1 MIHFMTMNT
10 KKYIYILLSLFLL
23 SGCGKEFL
31 EKKRDSK
38 QIIPET
44 IADYQAMLDT
54 YKVVNLTGSV
64 NLGLVGADEYRV
76 SDAVLTAWKDA
87 YPYEANGYIW
97 AKDVFATKESTD
109 WNSAYQRILYA
120 NLALEVEKIKPT
132 AAELESWN
140 NVKGSALFIRAFSYY
155 QLAQLFCKPY
165 DAANA
170 GTDLG
175 VPLKLSY
182 DVTEKVNRGTVAG
195 LYKQI
200 LNDLETAYPLVPD
213 QAINKFR
220 PGKATVAALLARTYL
235 QMGNYE
241 RAGYYADQGLKYRS
255 QFLDFKTLTI
265 PPLAELFPNDYGL
278 SNPEILFFIGNN
290 VRPISGWVG
299 FDAEPE
305 LLALYEAGDIRRQAY
320 FGTTAD
326 NRQAFRASYG
336 GPSLVFNGLTT
347 AELWLMRAETRARA
361 GNTQLAMDDLNQL
374 RINRYTVK
382 DYKPATANSADE
394 ALAMV
399 VNERRREFVYRGIR
413 WEDLRRFNKDPRF
426 AKTIKHTSYGKDYE
440 LPPNDQRYVWPL
452 PDNEVDLNG
461 LPQNPR

>member
-1 MIHFMTMNT
+1 MTMNT
-10 KKYIYILLSLFLL
+10 KKYIYIFLSIFVL

-38 QIIPET
+38 QVIPKT
-44 IADYQAMLDT
+44 IADYQAMLDAF
-54 YKVVNLTGSV
+54 KVINQTGSV
-64 NLGLVGADEYRV
+64 NLGLVGGDEYRV
-76 SDAVLTAWKDA
+76 SDAVLDAWKIA

-97 AKDVFATKESTD
+97 AKDVYASKESTD

-120 NLALEVEKIKPT
+120 NLALEVQKITPT
-132 AAELESWN
+132 AAEQQSWN
-140 NVKGSALFIRAFSYY
+140 HVKGGALFVRAFSFY

-165 DAANA
+165 DAATA

-200 LNDLETAYPLVPD
+200 LSDLETAYPLAAD
-213 QAINKFR
+213 QPINNFR
-220 PGKATVAALLARTYL
+220 GGKAAIAALLARTYL

-241 RAGYYADQGLKYRS
+241 RAGYYADQGLKYRA
-255 QFLDFKTLTI
+255 QLLDFKPLTI
-265 PPLAELFPNDYGL
+265 PPLAELFPGDYGA

-305 LLALYEAGDIRRQAY
+305 LLALYETGDIRRRAY

-326 NRQAFRASYG
+326 NRQAFRGSYG
-336 GPSLVFNGLTT
+336 GPSYVFNGLTT
-347 AELWLMRAETRARA
+347 AELWLMRAETRARD
-361 GNTQLAMDDLNQL
+361 GKTQLAMDDLNQL
-374 RINRYTVK
+374 RIHRFTADSYR
-382 DYKPATANSADE
+382 PATANSPED
-394 ALAMV
+394 ALALIV
-399 VNERRREFVYRGIR
+399 KERRKEFVYRGIR